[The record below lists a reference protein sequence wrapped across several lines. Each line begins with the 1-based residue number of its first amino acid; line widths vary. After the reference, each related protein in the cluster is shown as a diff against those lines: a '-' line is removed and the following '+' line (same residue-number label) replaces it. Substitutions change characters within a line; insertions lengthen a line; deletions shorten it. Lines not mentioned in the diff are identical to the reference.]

1 MFIKLKEFCRIK
13 KEKNMTTTAE
23 NRTIKKLKGD
33 LSSQKEL
40 VSTLLDRM
48 NTLSD
53 KISSVQSELA
63 KFKTDV
69 ANDVQY
75 LTNRVDG

>member
-1 MFIKLKEFCRIK
+1 
-13 KEKNMTTTAE
+13 MTTTAE